1 MIPIIV
7 IIIILVKDTGL
18 TLYGCLLVF
27 CWSVSLSVRLSLV
40 SLLVCVSARFLAYVC
55 VRPCVSLLSICSSD
69 CLQRLSVC
77 LSLCPS
83 VSLYVCLSF
92 WLTVSF
98 TLTKDER
105 SKRQLRNSYG
115 DQFTLSTQLIKPN
128 YLVILPTNAALQFL
142 KKLTPS
148 IQ

>member
-1 MIPIIV
+1 MV
-7 IIIILVKDTGL
+7 ACLYFAGL
-18 TLYGCLLVF
+18 SLCPSVCPWSLYLSAYLLVF
-27 CWSVSLSVRLSLV
+27 LIMSVSIRV
-40 SLLVCVSARFLAYVC
+40 SLW
-55 VRPCVSLLSICSSD
+55 LSICSSD

-148 IQ
+148 IQYMKLYGIAK